1 MKHDLGKFDLS
12 KQQVLDLIDAY
23 IFNERNRQIV
33 TRRLIDGVLYEDLA
47 DEYGLSVNQV
57 KTVCYKAIEKI
68 SAHIYTKLFP
78 YENRTKP
85 RLSHDC
91 EGLGFL
97 LCL

>member
-1 MKHDLGKFDLS
+1 MSTQRGDSMKHDLGKFDLS

-68 SAHIYTKLFP
+68 SAHI
-78 YENRTKP
+78 
-85 RLSHDC
+85 
-91 EGLGFL
+91 
-97 LCL
+97 